1 MLRRTWRETRPA
13 IAALTEL
20 ADAGGH
26 HEVWRILRALLP
38 GMLPGEGR
46 RITATHAEL
55 VAFAADVARWTGA
68 RGRSRS
74 SPGSRAAAG
83 RSASSTS
90 ASAFTPS
97 SPGPRHDL

>member
-13 IAALTEL
+13 LAALTEL

-26 HEVWRILRALLP
+26 HEVWGILRGLLP

-46 RITATHAEL
+46 RITATHADL

-68 RGRSRS
+68 RGEIPIVAEFAESRRTIRFVHECKRLHAQLT
-74 SPGSRAAAG
+74 GV
-83 RSASSTS
+83 TS
-90 ASAFTPS
+90 
-97 SPGPRHDL
+97 